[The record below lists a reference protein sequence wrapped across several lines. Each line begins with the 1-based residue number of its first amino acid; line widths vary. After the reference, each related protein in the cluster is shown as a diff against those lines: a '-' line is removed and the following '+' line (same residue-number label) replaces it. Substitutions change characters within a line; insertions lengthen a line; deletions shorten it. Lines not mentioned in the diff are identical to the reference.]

1 MSEELKNEEF
11 QDGAGVPPPAD
22 LAPAEGADAD
32 TAPGVPPPEVPAPAP
47 GAVAAPAPSPT
58 PAVAAPVEP
67 PASAPAPLAA
77 VLPAVLPPAAA
88 PVELPASVAPP
99 AALPVAVPVAV
110 LAAAAPLEAQPGEPA
125 PSRIEGSAVEGSK
138 PAETKRQPVMP
149 SIPLPLGA
157 AMIELPSDEVTPD
170 ELKWYVVTT
179 YSGFET
185 KAKQALEERIKKS
198 PFVHLF
204 GEVLVPTEAPPE
216 GKKKAAARSFFPGYI
231 FVQMVMNETT
241 WTLVKGTPRVTNF
254 VGNQK
259 PTPVPPEQIAE
270 IQRQISEGAIKAKPE
285 VMFSEGDRVRVTQG
299 PFLNM
304 IGTVSTINPVKQVV
318 RVLVSIF
325 GRATPVDLEYHQVE
339 KLP

>member
-1 MSEELKNEEF
+1 MSEELKNGEF
-11 QDGAGVPPPAD
+11 QDGAGVPPPAE
-22 LAPAEGADAD
+22 LAPAEDADAD
-32 TAPGVPPPEVPAPAP
+32 TSPGVRPPDVPAP
-47 GAVAAPAPSPT
+47 
-58 PAVAAPVEP
+58 PVVP
-67 PASAPAPLAA
+67 PA
-77 VLPAVLPPAAA
+77 AAA
-88 PVELPASVAPP
+88 PVEAPP
-99 AALPVAVPVAV
+99 K
-110 LAAAAPLEAQPGEPA
+110 EPKA
-125 PSRIEGSAVEGSK
+125 T
-138 PAETKRQPVMP
+138 ETKRQPVLP
-149 SIPLPLGA
+149 AVPLPLGA
-157 AMIELPSDEVTPD
+157 ATIELPSDEVKPD
-170 ELKWYVVTT
+170 GLKWYVVTT

-185 KAKQALEERIKKS
+185 KAKQALEERITKS

-204 GEVLVPTEAPPE
+204 GEVLVPTEAPTE

-285 VMFSEGDRVRVTQG
+285 VLFSEGDRVRVIQG
-299 PFLNM
+299 PFLSM

>member
-1 MSEELKNEEF
+1 MSEELKNGEF

-22 LAPAEGADAD
+22 LGPAEDADAD
-32 TAPGVPPPEVPAPAP
+32 TSPGVRPPEVPATPPAP
-47 GAVAAPAPSPT
+47 PVVPPAATPPVEAAPV
-58 PAVAAPVEP
+58 AVPVEP
-67 PASAPAPLAA
+67 PPAAA
-77 VLPAVLPPAAA
+77 VPAELPPAAA
-88 PVELPASVAPP
+88 VPAELPA
-99 AALPVAVPVAV
+99 
-110 LAAAAPLEAQPGEPA
+110 LAAAPVEAQPEEP
-125 PSRIEGSAVEGSK
+125 K
-138 PAETKRQPVMP
+138 PAETKRQPVLP
-149 SIPLPLGA
+149 STPLPMGA
-157 AMIELPSDEVTPD
+157 ATIELPSDEVQPD

-204 GEVLVPTEAPPE
+204 GEVLVPTEAQPE

-285 VMFSEGDRVRVTQG
+285 VMFSEGDRVRVSGG

-304 IGTVSTINPVKQVV
+304 IGTVSTMNPVKQVV

-325 GRATPVDLEYHQVE
+325 GRATPVDLEFNQVE